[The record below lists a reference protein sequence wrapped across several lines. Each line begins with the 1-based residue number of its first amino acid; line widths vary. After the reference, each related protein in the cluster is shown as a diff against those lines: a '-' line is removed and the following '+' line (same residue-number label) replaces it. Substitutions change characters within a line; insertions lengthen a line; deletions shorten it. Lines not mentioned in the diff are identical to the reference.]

1 MNNDLRRIEIE
12 LKRDGSR
19 GSSLLLFLVIACIG
33 SFIAWAQFTELDKV
47 TRGDGVLISEIENQ
61 LVQAPQGGTLV
72 ARRIDVGD
80 KVKQGD
86 LLFEVDPVDA
96 RTQYEQARQKMVL
109 LELQLLRF
117 EAQSKQSALNY
128 KFDAL
133 NPEARSF
140 AVKELELF
148 NALQKQL
155 QSSLQILELK
165 KIQKVNETDLLER
178 ERLSVERVILLID
191 EEIAILEPLVKQGFS
206 PETSLL
212 SLKREKETAFGRL
225 EAIEGRISSARDAL
239 IELDEQLILENQNY
253 SAKALT
259 EISNLEQRLSE
270 VQLTLPSLEAG
281 LGRTSVYAPTDGIV
295 NQINFLTSN
304 AVVRAGDVL
313 TEIVPF
319 GDDLI
324 VEGKIDPK
332 DIGEIRLGDEVKIS
346 LTAYDATKYG
356 RIDGRVLKIS
366 ADAIA
371 DQQTGQTAYDVSIAI
386 ESKLYEGDGTE
397 IMLLPGMIAQIEVL
411 TGKRTVLDYIW
422 QPLMK
427 TKDQA
432 LRD

>member
-1 MNNDLRRIEIE
+1 MNNDLRRIDIE

-33 SFIAWAQFTELDKV
+33 SFIVWSQFTELDRV
-47 TRGDGVLISEIENQ
+47 TRGQGVVITEIENQ

-72 ARRIDVGD
+72 ARHIDLGD
-80 KVKQGD
+80 KVKKGN

-96 RTQYEQARQKMVL
+96 RTQYEQARQKMAL

-117 EAQSKQSALNY
+117 QAQATQSSLEYN
-128 KFDAL
+128 FDDL

-140 AVKELELF
+140 AIKELELF

-155 QSSLQILELK
+155 QSSLQILILK
-165 KIQKVNETDLLER
+165 KVQKENEIDLLKR
-178 ERLSVERVILLID
+178 ERLSVERVIGLI
-191 EEIAILEPLVKQGFS
+191 EQEIAILEPLVKQGFS

-225 EAIEGRISSARDAL
+225 EGIEGRIASAQDAL
-239 IELDEQLILENQNY
+239 IELDEQLIFENQSY

-270 VQLTLPSLEAG
+270 VRLTLPSLEAG
-281 LGRTSVYAPTDGIV
+281 LGRTSIYAPTDGVI

-304 AVVRAGDVL
+304 AVVRAGDIL

-319 GDDLI
+319 GDVLI

-332 DIGEIRLGDEVKIS
+332 DIAEIRLGDAVKIS

-356 RIDGRVLKIS
+356 RLDGRVLQIS

-371 DQQTGQTAYDVSIAI
+371 DQKTGQTAYDVSILI
-386 ESKLYEGDGTE
+386 EGKLYEVDGKE
-397 IMLLPGMIAQIEVL
+397 IMLLPGMIAQLEVL

-422 QPLMK
+422 QPLIK
-427 TKDQA
+427 TKDHA

>member
-1 MNNDLRRIEIE
+1 MIDA
-12 LKRDGSR
+12 
-19 GSSLLLFLVIACIG
+19 LFHPFKPPVVIICH
-33 SFIAWAQFTELDKV
+33 QT
-47 TRGDGVLISEIENQ
+47 
-61 LVQAPQGGTLV
+61 GG
-72 ARRIDVGD
+72 A
-80 KVKQGD
+80 GD
-86 LLFEVDPVDA
+86 LCALGDRRPLAGTVL
-96 RTQYEQARQKMVL
+96 RQKMVL

-117 EAQSKQSALNY
+117 EAQSTQSPLDYN
-128 KFDAL
+128 FDDL
-133 NPEARSF
+133 NPEAQSF

-155 QSSLQILELK
+155 QSSLQILELRK
-165 KIQKVNETDLLER
+165 VQKTNEIDLLER
-178 ERLSVERVILLID
+178 ERLSVERVIRLID

-212 SLKREKETAFGRL
+212 SLKREKETSFGRL

-295 NQINFLTSN
+295 TQINFLTSN

-356 RIDGRVLKIS
+356 RIDGRVFKIS

>member
-1 MNNDLRRIEIE
+1 MNNDLRRIDIE

-33 SFIAWAQFTELDKV
+33 SFIVWAQFTELDRV
-47 TRGDGVLISEIENQ
+47 TRGQGVLISEIENQ

-72 ARRIDVGD
+72 ARHIDLGD
-80 KVKQGD
+80 KVKKGN

-96 RTQYEQARQKMVL
+96 RTQYEQARQKMAL

-117 EAQSKQSALNY
+117 QAQATQSSLEYN
-128 KFDAL
+128 FDDL

-140 AVKELELF
+140 AIKELELF

-155 QSSLQILELK
+155 QSSLQILVLK
-165 KIQKVNETDLLER
+165 KVQKENEIDLLKR
-178 ERLSVERVILLID
+178 ERLSVERVIGLI
-191 EEIAILEPLVKQGFS
+191 EQEIAILEPLVKQGFS

-225 EAIEGRISSARDAL
+225 EGIEGRIASAQDAL
-239 IELDEQLILENQNY
+239 IELDEQLIFENQSY

-270 VQLTLPSLEAG
+270 VRLTLPSLEAG
-281 LGRTSVYAPTDGIV
+281 LGRTSIYAPTDGVI

-304 AVVRAGDVL
+304 AVVRAGDIL
-313 TEIVPF
+313 TEIVPI
-319 GDDLI
+319 GDVLI

-332 DIGEIRLGDEVKIS
+332 DIAEIRLGDAVKIS

-356 RIDGRVLKIS
+356 RLDGRVLQIS

-371 DQQTGQTAYDVSIAI
+371 DQKTGQTAYDVSILI
-386 ESKLYEGDGTE
+386 EGKLYEVDGKE
-397 IMLLPGMIAQIEVL
+397 IMLLPGMIAQLEVL

-422 QPLMK
+422 QPLIK
-427 TKDQA
+427 TKDHA

>member
-1 MNNDLRRIEIE
+1 MNNDLRRIDIE

-33 SFIAWAQFTELDKV
+33 SFIVWAQFTELDRV
-47 TRGDGVLISEIENQ
+47 TRGQGVLISEIENQ

-72 ARRIDVGD
+72 ARHIDLGD
-80 KVKQGD
+80 KVKKGN

-96 RTQYEQARQKMVL
+96 RTQYEQARQKMAL

-117 EAQSKQSALNY
+117 QAQATQSSLEYN
-128 KFDAL
+128 FDDL

-140 AVKELELF
+140 AIKELELF

-155 QSSLQILELK
+155 QSSLQILVLK
-165 KIQKVNETDLLER
+165 KVQKENEIDLLKR
-178 ERLSVERVILLID
+178 ERLSVERVIGLI
-191 EEIAILEPLVKQGFS
+191 EQEIAILEPLVKQGFS

-225 EAIEGRISSARDAL
+225 EGIEGRIASAQDAL
-239 IELDEQLILENQNY
+239 IELDEQLIFENQSY

-270 VQLTLPSLEAG
+270 VRLTLPSLEAG
-281 LGRTSVYAPTDGIV
+281 LGRTSIYAPTDGVI

-304 AVVRAGDVL
+304 AVVRAGDIL

-319 GDDLI
+319 GDVLI

-332 DIGEIRLGDEVKIS
+332 DIAEIRLGDAVKIS

-356 RIDGRVLKIS
+356 RLDGRVLQIS

-371 DQQTGQTAYDVSIAI
+371 DQKTGQTAYDVSILI
-386 ESKLYEGDGTE
+386 EGKLYEVDGKE
-397 IMLLPGMIAQIEVL
+397 IMLLPGMIAQLEVL

-422 QPLMK
+422 QPLIK
-427 TKDQA
+427 TKDHA